1 MGALSPATLCGKS
14 HSIPGAGT
22 DGRQVASE
30 DSSEPETA
38 RRRRVAA
45 IAGATLAA
53 AALLVGLDRIA
64 DYAARRW
71 AISQVEAAADTAAAL
86 RVAVLRWEIEK
97 QRSLPVVLAQDPDV
111 RRALE
116 TGTPA
121 RFAALSRRFEAL
133 AAGAR
138 TGVIYLIDA
147 EGETVAA
154 SNFRTPESFLGSD
167 YSFRPYFRLALAD
180 GRAEH
185 FAFGTVSHRP
195 GLYLAQ
201 RVEGDGVPLGVLVL
215 KAEFD
220 PLEEEWRRFA
230 EPTFVTDS
238 RHIVLIAS
246 EPAFRFRT
254 TVPLDAAER
263 TAIRASLQF
272 GDAPLDRLDLGPA
285 PEATGGAGDLQV
297 RRVRLPG
304 TSRRETFVEA
314 SLAVP
319 TTDWT
324 LSVLAPTAATENL
337 AGTAARTSAALIG
350 VIGLGSAGL
359 WRTRRRRRA
368 RAEAQAAEAR
378 RELEARVED
387 RTAELSAANA
397 QLRTEMEERRRAR
410 LAIDA
415 LQDELVQASKLAVL
429 GQIAAG
435 LAHEVNQPVAAI
447 RTFADNARAFLD
459 RGEPAPAAQNLS
471 TIAGLTE
478 RIGAITGELRAFARK
493 SAPRLEPV
501 EIGTVVDGALLLLR
515 YRLLQNAIDLTVA
528 LDLPQAQVLGDRVR
542 LEQVFVNLIQNAAEA
557 LGERPGAAIRIA
569 SVTGAD
575 TVAVTVADNGP
586 GLPPQVLETLF
597 LPFTTT
603 KPQGLGLGL
612 VISKDIIA
620 ECGGSLTVENRDGAV
635 FTITLPRAQ

>member
-1 MGALSPATLCGKS
+1 MAAADIGKVQ
-14 HSIPGAGT
+14 
-22 DGRQVASE
+22 DQV
-30 DSSEPETA
+30 
-38 RRRRVAA
+38 RRRRLVA
-45 IAGATLAA
+45 IAGAVLAA
-53 AALLVGLDRIA
+53 AALLVVLDRIA

-71 AISQVEAAADTAAAL
+71 AIAQVETAADTAAAL
-86 RVAVLRWEIEK
+86 RVAVLRAEIEK

-121 RFAALSRRFEAL
+121 RLAGLSRRFEAL
-133 AAGAR
+133 ASGVRA
-138 TGVIYLIDA
+138 GVIYLIDA

-220 PLEEEWRRFA
+220 ALEEAWRRFA

-246 EPAFRFRT
+246 EPSFRFRT
-254 TVPLDAAER
+254 TEPLDAAER
-263 TAIRASLQF
+263 EQIRASLQF
-272 GDAPLDRLDLGPA
+272 GDAPLELLDLGPA
-285 PEATGGAGDLQV
+285 SGAAGNPEV

-304 TSRRETFVEA
+304 ASRRETFVEA
-314 SLAVP
+314 AQPVP
-319 TTDWT
+319 STDWT

-350 VIGLGSAGL
+350 VVGLGSAGL
-359 WRTRRRRRA
+359 LRTRRRRRA

-378 RELEARVED
+378 RELEARVAE

-447 RTFADNARAFLD
+447 RAFADNARAFLD
-459 RGEPAPAAQNLS
+459 RGEPAPASQNLA

-493 SAPRLEPV
+493 SGTRLEPV

-515 YRLLQNAIDLTVA
+515 YRLLQNAIDLHLA

-557 LGERPGAAIRIA
+557 LGEGPGGAIRIA
-569 SVTGAD
+569 SVTGPD

-620 ECGGSLTVENRDGAV
+620 ECGGTLGVENRNGAV
-635 FTITLPRAQ
+635 FTITLPRAK